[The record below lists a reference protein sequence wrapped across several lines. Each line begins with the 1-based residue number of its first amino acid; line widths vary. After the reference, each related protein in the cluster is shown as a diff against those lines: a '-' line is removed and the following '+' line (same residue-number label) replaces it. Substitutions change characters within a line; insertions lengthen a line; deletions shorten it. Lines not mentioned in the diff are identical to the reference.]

1 MANQQRSIKLKAILK
16 SSFISLLL
24 IAVSVTAIHADADTL
39 TDLSGGQTGRIEY
52 TSITP
57 PNRWEYLRE
66 FKQNT
71 KDVVVYGD
79 LLMPK
84 TAADT
89 KVPAVV
95 LSHGSGGVNPALF
108 DVWAKELTS
117 AGYAVFIIDH
127 FKPRGIDSTAANQ
140 TQIDISAGIADV
152 YNALKLLSTHPKID
166 ARRIALSGF
175 SRGGH
180 VTYEAYFDAAR
191 KPIINNDLKFAAYI
205 PVYQGGCAVRIRSDR
220 GNTNN
225 VPMLALFGGK
235 DDAVGDP
242 QNCIDMFKDVNANA
256 NANITWKV
264 YGSAYH
270 GFDGFSPYRYDRNAQ
285 TDRNCTLE
293 VDVLSVPKGLGLAR
307 NFKTGAV
314 INGWDEWNAARKEC
328 KTTGHSVSGD
338 SSVRAE
344 AVKDVLVFLQ
354 GMK

>member
-1 MANQQRSIKLKAILK
+1 MAFKQRSSKLKTVLK
-16 SSFISLLL
+16 PSIFSMLLL
-24 IAVSVTAIHADADTL
+24 AFSATATISNAAVLA
-39 TDLSGGQTGRIEY
+39 DLSGGQTGRIEFA
-52 TSITP
+52 SITP

-66 FKQNT
+66 YKQNT

-84 TAADT
+84 NAGDS

-95 LSHGSGGVNPALF
+95 LSHGSGGVNPALY
-108 DVWAKELTS
+108 DVWAKELTA

-127 FKPRGIDSTAANQ
+127 FKPRGIDSTVGNQ
-140 TQIDISAGIADV
+140 AQIDISAGIADV
-152 YNALKLLSTHPKID
+152 YNALKLLATHPKID

-191 KPIINNDLKFAAYI
+191 KPVVKDGLKFAAYI

-225 VPMLALFGGK
+225 APMLALFGGK

-256 NANITWKV
+256 GANVTWKV
-264 YGSAYH
+264 YESAYH
-270 GFDGFSPYRYDRNAQ
+270 GFDTSAPYRFDRWAQ

-293 VDVLSVPKGLGLAR
+293 VDVLSVPKGLGAAR
-307 NFKTGAV
+307 NFKTGAT
-314 INGWDEWNAARKEC
+314 INGWDEWNTARKEC
-328 KTTGHSVSGD
+328 KTTGHAVSGD
-338 SSVRAE
+338 TSVRAE
-344 AVKDVLVFLQ
+344 AVKDVLTFLQ
-354 GMK
+354 SLK

>member
-1 MANQQRSIKLKAILK
+1 MNLKLTN
-16 SSFISLLL
+16 FGRL
-24 IAVSVTAIHADADTL
+24 IFLALTVSTTLTHADTL
-39 TDLSGGQTGRIEY
+39 TDLSGGQTGKIEFA
-52 TSITP
+52 SITP

-66 FKQNT
+66 YKQNT

-84 TAADT
+84 NVGDS

-95 LSHGSGGVNPALF
+95 LSHGSGGVNPALY

-127 FKPRGIDSTAANQ
+127 FKPRGIDSTVGNQ
-140 TQIDISAGIADV
+140 AQIDISAGIADV
-152 YNALKLLSTHPKID
+152 YNALKLLATHPKID

-191 KPIINNDLKFAAYI
+191 KPVVKGNLKFAAYI
-205 PVYQGGCAVRIRSDR
+205 PIYQGGCAVRIRSDR

-225 VPMLALFGGK
+225 APMLALFGGK

-242 QNCIDMFKDVNANA
+242 QNCINMLKDVNANA
-256 NANITWKV
+256 NANANVTWKV
-264 YGSAYH
+264 YDRAYH
-270 GFDGFSPYRYDRNAQ
+270 GFDTYAPYRYDRWAQ

-293 VDVLSVPKGLGLAR
+293 VDCYLYRKGL
-307 NFKTGAV
+307 
-314 INGWDEWNAARKEC
+314 
-328 KTTGHSVSGD
+328 
-338 SSVRAE
+338 VRR
-344 AVKDVLVFLQ
+344 VTLKQVQL
-354 GMK
+354 